1 MQIMLIC
8 YVPLLVYKGG
18 DMVEAIDF
26 IKEYWVIIA
35 FFVGE
40 IGVVWGFIQSIKKG
54 IKCTLRNDIL
64 DIYDRCKDRQ
74 EITHYQ
80 LQSIKYSYDVY
91 KKLKGNSFVD
101 DIVEKVNNF
110 EIKD

>member
-1 MQIMLIC
+1 MEFIN
-8 YVPLLVYKGG
+8 
-18 DMVEAIDF
+18 F
-26 IKEYWVIIA
+26 IKEYWVLIA
-35 FFVGE
+35 FCIGE
-40 IGVVWGFIQSIKKG
+40 LGVVCAFIQSIRKG

-64 DIYDRCKDRQ
+64 DIYDRCKEKR

-101 DIVEKVNNF
+101 DIVAKVNDF
-110 EIKD
+110 KIVD

>member
-1 MQIMLIC
+1 MEILN
-8 YVPLLVYKGG
+8 LL
-18 DMVEAIDF
+18 
-26 IKEYWVIIA
+26 KEYWVLIS

-40 IGVVWGFIQSIKKG
+40 IGVVWAFVRLILKG
-54 IKCTLRNDIL
+54 IKCSLRNDIL

-74 EITHYQ
+74 RITHYQ

-101 DIVEKVNNF
+101 DIVAKVNDF
-110 EIKD
+110 KIVD